1 MKSECGLDNMSASLH
16 STRPSPPSLSEHDS
30 DRSGYKS
37 SSLQPVVCHSECMAP
52 IETGLC

>member
-1 MKSECGLDNMSASLH
+1 MKSECGLANMSTPPN
-16 STRPSPPSLSEHDS
+16 TRPPSLSEHDS

-37 SSLQPVVCHSECMAP
+37 SSLKPVVCHCECMAP